1 MEDFELQVFDPS
13 SMERIKR
20 AVYKIEQLVLSEQRE
35 NDLVQQPI
43 QFFNDSGED
52 IPPFSMLRC
61 MGTVKQATTGQLYF
75 VVSKPN
81 NAKPSRFPIL
91 FSGLEQVED
100 QKLGTAQPGPVFR
113 VKTTAPSA
121 TRVGPKTSGWDA
133 QASSSGN
140 YAVIGTDAILTDTL
154 CVLFDPLVTPH
165 FLFTL
170 LEDMDSNPNANATIF
185 TMEDVELEDDEVQDP
200 LGIFAELEN
209 GARGICVLQNGK
221 YWILQA
227 ECP

>member
-1 MEDFELQVFDPS
+1 MDDIQIQVFDPS
-13 SMERIKR
+13 SMERIIR
-20 AVYKIEQLVLSEQRE
+20 AVQKIEQMFPGQAAESE
-35 NDLVQQPI
+35 LFSQPV
-43 QFFNDSGED
+43 QFFNDSGET
-52 IPPFSMLRC
+52 IPSFSMLRC
-61 MGTVKQATTGQLYF
+61 MASVKQADTGQLYF

-81 NAKPSRFPIL
+81 NAKPSKYPIL
-91 FSGLEQVED
+91 FSGLEYIDD

-113 VKTTAPSA
+113 VKTTDPSA

-170 LEDMDSNPNANATIF
+170 LEDMDSNPEANATIY
-185 TMEDVELEDDEVQDP
+185 TMEDVEVEDDEVQDP